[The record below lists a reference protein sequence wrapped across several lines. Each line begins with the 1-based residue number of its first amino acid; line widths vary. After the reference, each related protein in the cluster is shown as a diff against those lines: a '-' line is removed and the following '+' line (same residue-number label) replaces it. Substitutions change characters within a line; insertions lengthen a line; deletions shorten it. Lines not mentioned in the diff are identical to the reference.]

1 MQLIFDN
8 CGEKKQF
15 KGGTVI
21 FPTKG
26 TGTIGHP
33 EAEN

>member
-8 CGEKKQF
+8 CEKKKQF

-21 FPTKG
+21 FPTKD